1 MPAPMNVFALAA
13 HRFGA
18 VDPTDKEAVAQWFY
32 AFELLPNTT
41 KSDVLRFL
49 LENDPSSAVEAPSP
63 VASTPAPE
71 IVAPPVVPAFQPPS
85 PARDKVGIMN
95 AKQRLPD
102 LIKIIARQRATT
114 PELLAEQ
121 IDTVSK
127 SINDDLFAALD
138 KVNVDVL
145 QRGLT
150 ISAVIES
157 LRIHCPK
164 LPSGQ
169 MDFVIYVYNYLFH
182 GGALR

>member
-1 MPAPMNVFALAA
+1 MPTPMNAFALAA
-13 HRFGA
+13 HQFGD
-18 VDPTDKEAVAQWFY
+18 VDPSDKNAVAQWFY
-32 AFELLPNTT
+32 AFEQLPNTT
-41 KSDVLRFL
+41 KADVLRFL
-49 LENDPSSAVEAPSP
+49 LEQDPSGVVSTP
-63 VASTPAPE
+63 VAVLPTTAAAPEPTPAPP
-71 IVAPPVVPAFQPPS
+71 IPPPS
-85 PARDKVGIMN
+85 PARDKVRIMN

-121 IDTVSK
+121 IDQVSK
-127 SINDDLFAALD
+127 SIGDDLFAALD

-150 ISAVIES
+150 ISAVVES
-157 LRIHCPK
+157 LRIHCPR
-164 LPSGQ
+164 LPAGQ